1 MFLYCATVDNN
12 DNANANDND
21 NNNNNG
27 DGDDDDDDDNDNDD
41 NDASA
46 ASAVVASHS
55 SVSDDARRS
64 HAAAW
69 SARSG
74 DAPPTGVAAQAVAA
88 PPTKVF
94 QRPH

>member
-1 MFLYCATVDNN
+1 MFLYCATVDND

-21 NNNNNG
+21 NDDNDS
-27 DGDDDDDDDNDNDD
+27 DGDDDNDD

-46 ASAVVASHS
+46 ASAVVASQS
-55 SVSDDARRS
+55 SLSDDARRS